1 MDRCPTCQAGLSAP
15 GDVSKQSTEVR
26 TARKLVIQPGIT
38 RITVA
43 TAPVRKETAGQW
55 AARGGGGTPTILN
68 SSDSSAGPKEARAAA
83 LRLQGRA
90 SRAEGQ
96 TAGKPATRVSALGR
110 KAGAGPGK
118 GDQARPE
125 PGVHPRL
132 PGHSGEA
139 PAPSLLLPT
148 QRTDSPPGRR
158 SHFHPWLHSASE
170 HVQRWLSAKDYN
182 ENGIQTPSAQGPPG
196 SSPHGAP
203 PATAPNHR
211 ESWQDCPH
219 FPDEEIKSRKVAR
232 LGNRLRLD
240 GPQQQGQDRAL
251 CWQSHHATTPLG
263 GGPGE

>member
-15 GDVSKQSTEVR
+15 GDVSKQSTEVC

-38 RITVA
+38 RITAA

-139 PAPSLLLPT
+139 PAPSLLLPSSL
-148 QRTDSPPGRR
+148 RAPWPPVLSSLAPVPAAFPTPCPLPGLGGL
-158 SHFHPWLHSASE
+158 SEAPW
-170 HVQRWLSAKDYN
+170 
-182 ENGIQTPSAQGPPG
+182 P
-196 SSPHGAP
+196 
-203 PATAPNHR
+203 
-211 ESWQDCPH
+211 
-219 FPDEEIKSRKVAR
+219 AR
-232 LGNRLRLD
+232 LLPYGVWGR
-240 GPQQQGQDRAL
+240 QTSL
-251 CWQSHHATTPLG
+251 CDLTTQPL
-263 GGPGE
+263 